1 MNRLGIAVTY
11 LIFALAAASAS
22 AATKIKIATIVPQGS
37 SWAGKIDAARAEI
50 KERSEG
56 RVELK
61 VYYGGIQG
69 DSAKIKQKIKIGQL
83 HGGDFSPA
91 DFQDK
96 LPELNLYGL
105 PFVFQSIEEVNYVR
119 KHMDSLL
126 VGGFAEQD
134 FVTFGFAGDF
144 AIILSNTPVRGLAD
158 LKGRKIWLPQGDA
171 VSDRAMKKL
180 RLVPNSKPVSDV
192 LTGLRTGLFDV
203 VPMPPAAAIAL
214 QWHTAVKY
222 YTDMPVIYAMQFL
235 AIKKSVFDKLSSAD
249 QTVMREVLT
258 RVYSEINEQNPID
271 AINAKEALVNS
282 GIENIAPNVGEFDR
296 LQKAMTEIN
305 RDMANQG
312 MFSLELL
319 EQMQRHIDEYRSEH
333 PDAEKPTAGQT
344 ERVTTVSSG
353 DK

>member
-1 MNRLGIAVTY
+1 MNRFGIPVIS
-11 LIFALAAASAS
+11 LMMVIAAGSAN
-22 AATKIKIATIVPQGS
+22 ATTKIKIATIVPQGS
-37 SWAGKIDAARAEI
+37 SWAGKIDAARTEI
-50 KERSEG
+50 KERTDG

-69 DSAKIKQKIKIGQL
+69 DTAKIKQKIKIGQL
-83 HGGDFSPA
+83 HGGNFSPA

-119 KHMDSLL
+119 KHMDKLL
-126 VGGFAEQD
+126 ADGFAEED

-144 AIILSNTPVRGLAD
+144 AIILSNTPVRGLGD
-158 LKGRKIWLPQGDA
+158 LRGRKIWLPQGDA

-203 VPMPPAAAIAL
+203 VSMPPAVAIAL

-235 AIKKSVFDKLSSAD
+235 AIKKSVFDKLSADD
-249 QTVMREVLT
+249 QTVMRDVLT
-258 RVYSEINEQNPID
+258 RVYSEINDQNPID
-271 AINAKEALVNS
+271 ATNAKEALAKS
-282 GIENIAPNVGEFDR
+282 GIESIAPNEGEFDR
-296 LQKAMTEIN
+296 LQKVMVEIN
-305 RDMANQG
+305 RDMAKQG
-312 MFSLELL
+312 LFSIELL
-319 EQMQRHIDEYRSEH
+319 ELMERHIDDYRSEH
-333 PDAEKPTAGQT
+333 LDDQNPIASRA
-344 ERVTTVSSG
+344 VHATTVSSG
-353 DK
+353 GG